1 MKKNKVQREYEKKFN
16 RIVQKLHGNQ
26 ANKPQKEPEK
36 GLTTQQK
43 VTKDQRNDINNDAL
57 QKSNTNKKS
66 QVSNEVPKEIA
77 TKVSKE
83 RNVHKLTLKQYLSQ
97 EEKNGDENTKTKT
110 EKIEVYDNEK
120 EDKIVK
126 SQERV
131 EKKDP
136 EQKEE
141 EVDEKEKRKDETEI
155 VKMIQYSKNEAIKA
169 RSSDEL
175 DDIIQSLLNCDT
187 LKKISSSIRDE
198 NKLFINSSKFKFI
211 GNIHQQ
217 LINGVENG
225 NSTFNRFEIDNNIL
239 NNYKQY
245 YEQIIN
251 FTNTFYY
258 EKLYEIILDYRI
270 EQIEKIIRDIYTK
283 LYGSNGQKD
292 IDEINLVF
300 TNENINSEEKLKGNN
315 ILQILAHLSLAIHSC
330 FQILYHAILQ
340 LQFGKKICV
349 GDNIVIDG
357 GFLIEAIN
365 QIKTIDDVFGIKR
378 QK

>member
-26 ANKPQKEPEK
+26 ANKPQKEEEK
-36 GLTTQQK
+36 RLTTQQK
-43 VTKDQRNDINNDAL
+43 VTKDQRNGINNDVL

-83 RNVHKLTLKQYLSQ
+83 RNVPKLTLKQYLSQ
-97 EEKNGDENTKTKT
+97 EEKNRDENTKTKT

-120 EDKIVK
+120 EKENKIVE

-141 EVDEKEKRKDETEI
+141 EVDEKEKRKDI
-155 VKMIQYSKNEAIKA
+155 FDKIIQYLENDTIKD
-169 RSSDEL
+169 RSSDED
-175 DDIIQSLLNCDT
+175 DDIISSLLDWDPMKEAALYMYN
-187 LKKISSSIRDE
+187 E
-198 NKLFINSSKFKFI
+198 NKLLINSSEFKYI
-211 GNIHQQ
+211 GNLHQQ

-225 NSTFNRFEIDNNIL
+225 NSIFNRFEIDNNIL

-251 FTNTFYY
+251 FINTF
-258 EKLYEIILDYRI
+258 IIKTPIEFIQDDFSFRL
-270 EQIEKIIRDIYTK
+270 EQIEKIITDIYTK
-283 LYGSNGQKD
+283 LYGSNGLKNFQ
-292 IDEINLVF
+292 EILCVLIK
-300 TNENINSEEKLKGNN
+300 ENINSEEKLKGNN
-315 ILQILAHLSLAIHSC
+315 ILKILAHLAIAINYC
-330 FQILYHAILQ
+330 ILNLYYAILQ
-340 LQFGKKICV
+340 LIFGKNNDFFK
-349 GDNIVIDG
+349 
-357 GFLIEAIN
+357 EALN
-365 QIKTIDDVFGIKR
+365 HCKTIYDVFGIKSPKKFR
-378 QK
+378 N

>member
-26 ANKPQKEPEK
+26 ANKPQKEEEK
-36 GLTTQQK
+36 RLTTQQK
-43 VTKDQRNDINNDAL
+43 VTKDQRNGINNDVL

-83 RNVHKLTLKQYLSQ
+83 RNVPKLTLKQYLSQ
-97 EEKNGDENTKTKT
+97 EEKNRDENTKTKT

-120 EDKIVK
+120 EKENKIVE

-141 EVDEKEKRKDETEI
+141 EVDEKEKRKDI
-155 VKMIQYSKNEAIKA
+155 FDKIIQYLENDTIKD
-169 RSSDEL
+169 RSSDED
-175 DDIIQSLLNCDT
+175 DDIISSLLDWDPMKEAALYMYN
-187 LKKISSSIRDE
+187 E
-198 NKLFINSSKFKFI
+198 NKLLINSSEFKYI
-211 GNIHQQ
+211 GNLHQQ

-225 NSTFNRFEIDNNIL
+225 NSIFNRFEIDNNIL

-251 FTNTFYY
+251 FINNFCIKTPIEFIQDDFSFR
-258 EKLYEIILDYRI
+258 L
-270 EQIEKIIRDIYTK
+270 EQIEKIITDIYTK
-283 LYGSNGQKD
+283 LYGSNGLKNFQ
-292 IDEINLVF
+292 EILCVLIK
-300 TNENINSEEKLKGNN
+300 ENINSEEKLKGNN
-315 ILQILAHLSLAIHSC
+315 ILKILAHLALLLI
-330 FQILYHAILQ
+330 
-340 LQFGKKICV
+340 
-349 GDNIVIDG
+349 IV
-357 GFLIEAIN
+357 F
-365 QIKTIDDVFGIKR
+365 
-378 QK
+378 